1 MGKKIEC
8 SVSGYQ
14 NSHFFVEEGGIT
26 TTTLA
31 QMERFTKGDV
41 TEIIAPVWQLCDS
54 RHENPV
60 ANLGGIFPKC
70 VVNPMDTRRMKK
82 EAIEKI
88 KPYYGFGDTLFCVVT
103 GMSSALIALVNACT
117 TLDVKLCLLHYNVV
131 YECYQMQPVDNYFLD
146 NKLRLAGIRR

>member
-1 MGKKIEC
+1 MVKKIDC

-14 NSHFFVEEGGIT
+14 NSHFFVEDSGIT

-70 VVNPMDTRRMKK
+70 VVNPMDTRKMRE

-146 NKLRLAGIRR
+146 NKLRLAEIRR